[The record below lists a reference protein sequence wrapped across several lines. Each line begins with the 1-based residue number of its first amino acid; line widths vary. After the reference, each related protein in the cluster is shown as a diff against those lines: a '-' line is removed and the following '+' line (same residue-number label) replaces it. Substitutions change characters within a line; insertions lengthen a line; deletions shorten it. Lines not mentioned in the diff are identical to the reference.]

1 MEEINCCWVED
12 AAIKHFPI
20 NLILIKLI
28 KLISNLITYKL
39 CICTHMFLEY
49 NVADMPVTVT

>member
-1 MEEINCCWVED
+1 MEEINCCWVGD
-12 AAIKHFPI
+12 AIKHFPI

-28 KLISNLITYKL
+28 SNLVTYKL
-39 CICTHMFLEY
+39 CICTHMFLKY